1 MRRILFAISLA
12 CVLAFALVVDGG
24 GASAVNRA
32 RNGVVATFNFT
43 ALSTG
48 ACTLPSGLAFT
59 RASSATVQT
68 GTSTVVTAGIGT
80 DAPRCGRRLDADS
93 IGLVIEESRTSLVLN
108 GSALSSGG
116 AENTRL
122 NAFGS
127 PTITSGWTDPA
138 GGTLAIRVQAPS
150 GTNGFSENN
159 GTSGTATYASSM
171 WLRAHTGTGV
181 AGSDIFRSVSPTRV
195 GDATSLTTSWLRV
208 AIIATAT
215 AEFLATVPVDGRDWS
230 AVGGATAG
238 ARDVQVAFVQ
248 REVGKWPSEY
258 IATTGATATRAGEH
272 LEYTASH
279 AVIPNGR
286 LSIRLALR
294 PKHSP
299 ANASAAFRLWTRGT
313 DYAEISTGGALTVSI
328 GGSTN
333 TTAAA
338 SFSWAQYDTVEIFL
352 AAGGGYAS
360 VVSYR
365 VNGGATT
372 HPTVTGSAL
381 GSVSTA
387 GVLDLLCSGTGS
399 QLSAWVTAI
408 EFWKGST
415 KPTWAWLRALPANE
429 LRSLA
434 A

>member
-1 MRRILFAISLA
+1 MMRRILFALTFA
-12 CVLAFALVVDGG
+12 CVLAFALSAGGG
-24 GASAVNRA
+24 GASAVNRQ
-32 RNGVVATFNFT
+32 RNGIVRTIDFT

-48 ACTLPSGLAFT
+48 ACTLPTGLAFT

-68 GTSTVVTAGIGT
+68 GTSTIVTAGIGT
-80 DAPRCGRRLDADS
+80 DAPRCGRRLDANS
-93 IGLVIEESRTSLVLN
+93 IGLVIEESRTNAVIN
-108 GSALSSGG
+108 GSALSTGG

-122 NAFGS
+122 NGFGA

-138 GGTLAIRVQAPS
+138 SGTLAIRVQAPS

-159 GTSGTATYASSM
+159 GTIGSVTNVGSM
-171 WLRAHTGTGV
+171 WLRAQTGTGL
-181 AGSDIFRSVSPTRV
+181 AGSDIFRSVSPRV
-195 GDATSLTTSWLRV
+195 GDATLLSTAWLRV
-208 AIIATAT
+208 SIAATGSAESVAI
-215 AEFLATVPVDGRDWS
+215 VPVDGRDWS

-248 REVGKWPSEY
+248 REIGSWPSEY
-258 IATTGATATRAGEH
+258 ITTTTASATRTGEH

-279 AVIPNGR
+279 AVAPNGR
-286 LSIRLALR
+286 LAVRLAVR
-294 PKHSP
+294 PKATL
-299 ANASAAFRLWTRGT
+299 ANYSAAVRLWTRGT

-338 SFSWAQYDTVEIFL
+338 SFSWAQYDTVEIFI
-352 AAGGGYAS
+352 AAGGGFAS

-387 GVLDLLCSGTGS
+387 GALDLLCSGTGS
-399 QLSAWVTAI
+399 QFSSWVTAI
-408 EFWKGST
+408 EFWKGAT
-415 KPTWAWLRALPANE
+415 KPSWA
-429 LRSLA
+429 
-434 A
+434 